1 VSNAGELLRTPLAA
15 THEALGARMTPF
27 AGWLMPIQYAGIV
40 AEHTHTR
47 EAAGLFDL
55 SHMGRLTVTG
65 PDAVQLLQ
73 YTTTNDVTR
82 LEEGAI
88 QYSLI
93 CNERG
98 GVVEDLLVYRY
109 SDAWR
114 LVVNASNRVRV
125 LEIFDDIVEQQR
137 FHATEHDDTFELALL
152 AVQGPQSEAVLQ
164 PLVEGDLGTLA
175 YYHARSDRLT
185 TLLIPSPPS
194 DVIAPP
200 GPAGAEPYDPGGGHD
215 VGGDR
220 TPILLSRT
228 GYTGEDGFEV
238 IIAAAAAPAL
248 WGMLLSDA
256 RVRPVGL
263 GARDTLRLEAGMALY
278 GHELTEDVTP
288 FEARLGRV
296 VRLDKGRFLGSNALA
311 GLHGRP
317 PARRLVGLRFSAGAV
332 PRAGHPV
339 RRGGE
344 HVGEIA
350 SGTFS
355 PTLRLPIATGYVR
368 SDCAEEGIEVRVP
381 VRDTEAPAH
390 VVPLPFVPHH
400 TKRAKS

>member
-1 VSNAGELLRTPLAA
+1 MTDRGNLLETPLAA
-15 THEALGARMTPF
+15 THQALGARMVPF
-27 AGWLMPIQYAGIV
+27 SGWLMPIQYAGIV

-55 SHMGRLTVTG
+55 SHMGRLTITG
-65 PDAVQLLQ
+65 PDAVPLLQ
-73 YTTTNDVTR
+73 YATTNDVTR

-88 QYSLI
+88 HYTLI

-109 SDAWR
+109 PDAWR
-114 LVVNASNRVRV
+114 LVVNASNRLRV
-125 LEIFDDIVEQQR
+125 LEILGGAIEQQR
-137 FHATEHDDTFELALL
+137 FNAGVQDDTFDLALI

-164 PLVEGDLGTLA
+164 PLVAGDLAALG
-175 YYHARSDRLT
+175 YYHARHDRLT
-185 TLLIPSPPS
+185 VALDRAQFEVQALPATPKVDVASPETGRQPGDDGTPVLI
-194 DVIAPP
+194 
-200 GPAGAEPYDPGGGHD
+200 
-215 VGGDR
+215 
-220 TPILLSRT
+220 SRT

-238 IIAAAAAPAL
+238 IVAASVAPAL

-288 FEARLGRV
+288 YEARLGRV
-296 VRLDKGRFLGSNALA
+296 VRLDKGSFLGRNALV
-311 GLHGRP
+311 GLREQP
-317 PARRLVGLRFSAGAV
+317 PARRLVGLRFAAGAV
-332 PRAGHPV
+332 PRASYAV
-339 RRGGE
+339 RRGAE
-344 HVGEIA
+344 SVGEIA

-355 PTLRLPIATGYVR
+355 PTLRLPIATAYVR
-368 SDCAEEGIEVRVP
+368 TDCADAGAELAVAI
-381 VRDTEAPAH
+381 RDTEVPAQ

-400 TKRAKS
+400 TKRANA